1 MGTVTTAETPG
12 SDQSVTRFHRDH
24 GPDRAEAGVGE
35 GARQGLKKGL
45 AGGESAFLTCIH
57 FSTVLKIIMKKTLVS
72 IVIPVFNEA
81 ENIGLLHGEIAAALK
96 GRAEEFEII
105 FVDDGSSDGSL
116 AELKKLH
123 AADPRVKIIQFRKNF
138 GQSAAISAGF
148 EFCRGGV
155 VVAMD
160 ADLQN
165 DPADIPLLVDKVEEG
180 FDIVNGWRKDRH
192 DKWLTRKVP
201 SYFGNKLISW
211 ITGTRLHDYGCT
223 LRGFRREVV
232 KNLKLYGEMHRY
244 IPAIA
249 SRMGIRSTEIPVN
262 HRARKFG
269 RSKYGLGRTF
279 RVVIDLI
286 SLKFLLAY
294 SHRPLQI
301 FGGVGLL
308 MIVTG
313 LGCGS
318 YLTYAKFVLNQ
329 GIAGR
334 PLLFFTLLMI
344 FLGFQA
350 ISLGLLA
357 EMLSRI
363 YHEGFDKNEY
373 AIRELIGFADENID
387 DRPRAV
393 L

>member
-1 MGTVTTAETPG
+1 
-12 SDQSVTRFHRDH
+12 
-24 GPDRAEAGVGE
+24 
-35 GARQGLKKGL
+35 
-45 AGGESAFLTCIH
+45 
-57 FSTVLKIIMKKTLVS
+57 MKKKLVS

-81 ENIGLLHGEIAAALK
+81 ENVVILHGEIASAVK
-96 GRAEEFEII
+96 DRSEDYEII
-105 FVDDGSSDGSL
+105 FIDDGSRDGSL
-116 AELKKLH
+116 AALKDIH
-123 AADPRVKIIQFRKNF
+123 SRDARVKIVQFRKNF

-148 EFCRGGV
+148 AMCRGDIV
-155 VVAMD
+155 IAMD

-165 DPADIPLLVDKVEEG
+165 DPADIPLLVDKVAEG

-192 DKWLTRKVP
+192 DKWLTRRVP
-201 SYFGNKLISW
+201 SFFGNKLISW

-223 LRGFRREVV
+223 LRGFKSDVV

-249 SRMGIRSTEIPVN
+249 SRMGIKSTEITVN
-262 HRARKFG
+262 HRARQFG
-269 RSKYGLGRTF
+269 KSKYGLGRTF

-301 FGGVGLL
+301 FGGAGLL
-308 MIVTG
+308 MILTG
-313 LGCGS
+313 LVSGS

-329 GIAGR
+329 GISGR
-334 PLLFFTLLMI
+334 PLLFFTLLMV
-344 FLGFQA
+344 FLGFQS

-363 YHEGFDKNEY
+363 YHEGLDKNEY
-373 AIRELIGFADENID
+373 TIRELIGFTDENID
-387 DRPRAV
+387 DRSRTV

>member
-1 MGTVTTAETPG
+1 
-12 SDQSVTRFHRDH
+12 
-24 GPDRAEAGVGE
+24 
-35 GARQGLKKGL
+35 
-45 AGGESAFLTCIH
+45 
-57 FSTVLKIIMKKTLVS
+57 MKKTWVS

-81 ENIGLLHGEIAAALK
+81 ENVALLHGEIAAAVQ
-96 GRAEEFEII
+96 GRLEDYEIL

-116 AELKKLH
+116 AALKELH
-123 AADPRVKIIQFRKNF
+123 DRDPRVKIIQFRKNF

-148 EFCRGGV
+148 ERCRGEV

-165 DPADIPLLVDKVEEG
+165 DPADIPRLVDKVAEG
-180 FDIVNGWRKDRH
+180 FDIVNGWRKNRR
-192 DKWLTRKVP
+192 DKWLTRRVP
-201 SYFGNKLISW
+201 SFFGNKLISW
-211 ITGTRLHDYGCT
+211 ITGVKIHDYGCT
-223 LRGFRREVV
+223 LRGFRGDVV
-232 KNLKLYGEMHRY
+232 KNLKQYGEMHRY

-249 SRMGIRSTEIPVN
+249 SRMGIRSTEVVVN
-262 HRARKFG
+262 HRERRFG

-279 RVVIDLI
+279 RVVLDLI
-286 SLKFLLAY
+286 SIKFLLTY
-294 SHRPLQI
+294 SHRPLQV
-301 FGGVGLL
+301 FGGAGLL
-308 MIVTG
+308 MFLAG
-313 LGCGS
+313 LVSGL

-334 PLLFFTLLMI
+334 PLLFFTLLMF

-363 YHEGFDKNEY
+363 YHEGLNKNEY
-373 AIRELIGFADENID
+373 AIREIIGFENEDID
-387 DRPRAV
+387 DCPRTV

>member
-1 MGTVTTAETPG
+1 
-12 SDQSVTRFHRDH
+12 
-24 GPDRAEAGVGE
+24 
-35 GARQGLKKGL
+35 
-45 AGGESAFLTCIH
+45 
-57 FSTVLKIIMKKTLVS
+57 MKKTLVS

-81 ENIGLLHGEIAAALK
+81 ENVGILHGEIAAAVNN
-96 GRAEEFEII
+96 RTEDYEII
-105 FVDDGSSDGSL
+105 FIDDGSSDGSL
-116 AELKKLH
+116 SALKKLH
-123 AADPRVKIIQFRKNF
+123 AGDARVKIVEFRKNF

-148 EFCRGGV
+148 ALSRGDIV
-155 VVAMD
+155 IAMD

-192 DKWLTRKVP
+192 DRWLTRKVP
-201 SYFGNKLISW
+201 SFFGNKLISW

-223 LRGFRREVV
+223 LRGFRSDVI

-244 IPAIA
+244 IPALA
-249 SRMGIRSTEIPVN
+249 SRMGIRSTEIEVN
-262 HRARKFG
+262 HRARQFG

-301 FGGVGLL
+301 FGGAGLL

-313 LGCGS
+313 LGCGA
-318 YLTYAKFVLNQ
+318 YLSYAKFVLSQ
-329 GIAGR
+329 AIAGR

-363 YHEGFDKNEY
+363 YHEGFDKDEY

-387 DRPRAV
+387 DRSRTV

>member
-1 MGTVTTAETPG
+1 
-12 SDQSVTRFHRDH
+12 
-24 GPDRAEAGVGE
+24 
-35 GARQGLKKGL
+35 
-45 AGGESAFLTCIH
+45 
-57 FSTVLKIIMKKTLVS
+57 MKNKLVS

-81 ENIGLLHGEIAAALK
+81 ENVGPLHEEIAAAIK
-96 GRAEEFEII
+96 SRPEDYEII
-105 FVDDGSSDGSL
+105 FINDGSSDGSL
-116 AELKKLH
+116 AELKKIRGL
-123 AADPRVKIIQFRKNF
+123 DPRVKIIHFRKNF

-148 EFCRGGV
+148 EFCHGEV
-155 VVAMD
+155 VITMD

-165 DPADIPLLVDKVEEG
+165 DPAHIPQLVDKVAEG
-180 FDIVNGWRKDRH
+180 YDIVNGWRKDRH

-201 SYFGNKLISW
+201 SFFGNKLISW
-211 ITGTRLHDYGCT
+211 ITGTKLHDYGCT
-223 LRGFRREVV
+223 LRGFRSDVV

-244 IPAIA
+244 IPALA
-249 SRMGIRSTEIPVN
+249 SRMGIRSTEILVN

-269 RSKYGLGRTF
+269 KSKYGLGRTF

-301 FGGVGLL
+301 FGGAGLL
-308 MIVTG
+308 MILTG
-313 LGCGS
+313 MGS
-318 YLTYAKFVLNQ
+318 GLYLTYSKFILNQ
-329 GIAGR
+329 GISGR

-373 AIRELIGFADENID
+373 AIRELIGFEDENID
-387 DRPRAV
+387 DCSRA
-393 L
+393 LL

>member
-1 MGTVTTAETPG
+1 
-12 SDQSVTRFHRDH
+12 
-24 GPDRAEAGVGE
+24 
-35 GARQGLKKGL
+35 
-45 AGGESAFLTCIH
+45 
-57 FSTVLKIIMKKTLVS
+57 MKKTLAS
-72 IVIPVFNEA
+72 IVIPVFDEA
-81 ENIGLLHGEIAAALK
+81 ENVGILHQEIAAAVK
-96 GRAEEFEII
+96 DRDEDYEIL
-105 FVDDGSSDGSL
+105 FVDDGSSDHSL
-116 AELKKLH
+116 VELKKIH
-123 AADPRVKIIQFRKNF
+123 ASDPRVKIIHFRKNF

-148 EFCRGGV
+148 KYSSGEV

-165 DPADIPLLVDKVEEG
+165 DPADIPLLVDKVGEG
-180 FDIVNGWRKDRH
+180 FDIVNGWRRDRH

-201 SYFGNKLISW
+201 SFFGNKLISW
-211 ITGTRLHDYGCT
+211 ITGIKLHDYGCT
-223 LRGFRREVV
+223 LRGFRSDVV
-232 KNLKLYGEMHRY
+232 KNMKLYGEMHRY

-249 SRMGIRSTEIPVN
+249 SRMGIKSTEILVN

-269 RSKYGLGRTF
+269 KSKYGLGRTF

-308 MIVTG
+308 MILTG
-313 LGCGS
+313 MGS
-318 YLTYAKFVLNQ
+318 GLYLTYAKFVLNQ

-334 PLLFFTLLMI
+334 PLLFFTLLTV

-363 YHEGFDKNEY
+363 YHEGLDKNEY
-373 AIRELIGFADENID
+373 SIRELIGFENENID
-387 DRPRAV
+387 DRPRT
-393 L
+393 LF

>member
-1 MGTVTTAETPG
+1 
-12 SDQSVTRFHRDH
+12 
-24 GPDRAEAGVGE
+24 
-35 GARQGLKKGL
+35 
-45 AGGESAFLTCIH
+45 
-57 FSTVLKIIMKKTLVS
+57 MKKTLAS

-81 ENIGLLHGEIAAALK
+81 ENVGILHQEIAAAVK
-96 GRAEEFEII
+96 DRDEDYEIL
-105 FVDDGSSDGSL
+105 FVDDGSSDHSL
-116 AELKKLH
+116 VELKKIH
-123 AADPRVKIIQFRKNF
+123 ASDPRVKIIHFRKNF

-148 EFCRGGV
+148 KYSSGEV

-165 DPADIPLLVDKVEEG
+165 DPADISLLVDKVGEG
-180 FDIVNGWRKDRH
+180 FDIVNGWRRDRH

-201 SYFGNKLISW
+201 SFFGNKLISW
-211 ITGTRLHDYGCT
+211 ITGIKLHDYGCT
-223 LRGFRREVV
+223 LRGFRSDVV
-232 KNLKLYGEMHRY
+232 KNMKLYGEMHRY

-249 SRMGIRSTEIPVN
+249 SRMGIKSTEILVN

-269 RSKYGLGRTF
+269 KSKYGLGRTF

-308 MIVTG
+308 MILTG
-313 LGCGS
+313 MGS
-318 YLTYAKFVLNQ
+318 GLYLTYAKFVLNQ

-334 PLLFFTLLMI
+334 PLLFFTLLTV

-363 YHEGFDKNEY
+363 YHEGLDKNEY
-373 AIRELIGFADENID
+373 SIRELIGFENENID
-387 DRPRAV
+387 DRPRT
-393 L
+393 LF

>member
-1 MGTVTTAETPG
+1 
-12 SDQSVTRFHRDH
+12 
-24 GPDRAEAGVGE
+24 
-35 GARQGLKKGL
+35 
-45 AGGESAFLTCIH
+45 
-57 FSTVLKIIMKKTLVS
+57 MKKTLVS
-72 IVIPVFNEA
+72 VVIPVFNEA
-81 ENIGLLHGEIAAALK
+81 ENVGPLHQEIAAAIK
-96 GRAEEFEII
+96 SRAEDYEII
-105 FVDDGSSDGSL
+105 FIDDGSSDGSL
-116 AELKKLH
+116 AELKKIRSLD
-123 AADPRVKIIQFRKNF
+123 ARVKIIHFRKNF

-148 EFCRGGV
+148 AFCHG
-155 VVAMD
+155 AIIITMD

-165 DPADIPLLVDKVEEG
+165 DPADISQLVDKVAAG
-180 FDIVNGWRKDRH
+180 YDIVNGWRKDRH
-192 DKWLTRKVP
+192 DRWLTRKVP
-201 SYFGNKLISW
+201 SFFGNKLISW

-223 LRGFRREVV
+223 LRGFRNDVV

-249 SRMGIRSTEIPVN
+249 SRMGIKSTEILVN

-269 RSKYGLGRTF
+269 KSKYGLGRTF

-301 FGGVGLL
+301 FGGAGLL
-308 MIVTG
+308 MILAG
-313 LGCGS
+313 LGSGL

-344 FLGFQA
+344 FLGFQS

-373 AIRELIGFADENID
+373 AIRELIGFVDENID
-387 DRPRAV
+387 DRSRT
-393 L
+393 LL

>member
-1 MGTVTTAETPG
+1 
-12 SDQSVTRFHRDH
+12 
-24 GPDRAEAGVGE
+24 
-35 GARQGLKKGL
+35 
-45 AGGESAFLTCIH
+45 
-57 FSTVLKIIMKKTLVS
+57 MKKKLVS
-72 IVIPVFNEA
+72 IVVPVFNEV
-81 ENIGLLHGEIAAALK
+81 ENLALLHGEIAAAIK
-96 GRAEEFEII
+96 NRPEAYEII
-105 FVDDGSSDGSL
+105 FIDDGSNDGSL
-116 AELKKLH
+116 DELKKIRGL
-123 AADPRVKIIQFRKNF
+123 DPRVKIIQFRKNF

-148 EFCRGGV
+148 ELCHGETV
-155 VVAMD
+155 VTMD

-165 DPADIPLLVDKVEEG
+165 DPANIPLLVDKVAEG

-192 DKWLTRKVP
+192 DRWLTRKVP
-201 SYFGNKLISW
+201 SFFGNKLISW
-211 ITGTRLHDYGCT
+211 ITGTKLHDYGCT
-223 LRGFRREVV
+223 LRGFRSDVV

-249 SRMGIRSTEIPVN
+249 SRMGIRSTEIAVN
-262 HRARKFG
+262 HRARQFG
-269 RSKYGLGRTF
+269 KSKYGLGRTF

-301 FGGVGLL
+301 FGGAGLL
-308 MIVTG
+308 MILTG

-318 YLTYAKFVLNQ
+318 VLTYEKFVLNQ

-344 FLGFQA
+344 FLGFQS

-387 DRPRAV
+387 DRPRT
-393 L
+393 LL

>member
-1 MGTVTTAETPG
+1 MN
-12 SDQSVTRFHRDH
+12 
-24 GPDRAEAGVGE
+24 
-35 GARQGLKKGL
+35 
-45 AGGESAFLTCIH
+45 
-57 FSTVLKIIMKKTLVS
+57 KTLVS

-81 ENIGLLHGEIAAALK
+81 ENVGPLYAEIAAAVK
-96 GRAEEFEII
+96 DRSEGFEIL

-123 AADPRVKIIQFRKNF
+123 AADPRVKIIEFRKNF

-165 DPADIPLLVDKVEEG
+165 DPADIPLLVDKVAEG
-180 FDIVNGWRKDRH
+180 YDIVNGWRKNRR
-192 DKWLTRKVP
+192 DKWLTRRVP
-201 SYFGNKLISW
+201 SFFGNRLISL
-211 ITGTRLHDYGCT
+211 ITGVKLHDYGCT
-223 LRGFRREVV
+223 LRGFRSDVV
-232 KNLKLYGEMHRY
+232 KSLKLYGEMHRY

-249 SRMGIRSTEIPVN
+249 SRMGIRSAEVVVN
-262 HRARKFG
+262 HRSRRFG
-269 RSKYGLGRTF
+269 KSKYGLSRTF
-279 RVVIDLI
+279 RVILDLI

-294 SHRPLQI
+294 SHRPLQV
-301 FGGVGLL
+301 FGGAGLL
-308 MIVTG
+308 MFLAG
-313 LGCGS
+313 LASGS
-318 YLTYAKFVLNQ
+318 YLTYTKFVLGQ

-334 PLLFFTLLMI
+334 PLLFFTLLMF

-363 YHEGFDKNEY
+363 YHEGLNKNEY
-373 AIRELIGFADENID
+373 SIRERIGFGAPAPS
-387 DRPRAV
+387 DR
-393 L
+393 

>member
-1 MGTVTTAETPG
+1 
-12 SDQSVTRFHRDH
+12 
-24 GPDRAEAGVGE
+24 
-35 GARQGLKKGL
+35 
-45 AGGESAFLTCIH
+45 
-57 FSTVLKIIMKKTLVS
+57 MKKKLVS
-72 IVIPVFNEA
+72 VVIPVFNEA
-81 ENIGLLHGEIAAALK
+81 ENVGILHEEIAAAIKSRL
-96 GRAEEFEII
+96 EDYEII
-105 FVDDGSSDGSL
+105 FVDDGSDDGSL
-116 AELKKLH
+116 AELRKIHGL
-123 AADPRVKIIQFRKNF
+123 DPRVKIIQFRKNF

-148 EFCRGGV
+148 AICHGEV
-155 VVAMD
+155 VITMD

-165 DPADIPLLVDKVEEG
+165 DPAHIPQLVDKVADG

-201 SYFGNKLISW
+201 SFFGNKLISW

-223 LRGFRREVV
+223 LRGFRSDVV

-244 IPAIA
+244 IPALA
-249 SRMGIRSTEIPVN
+249 SRMGIKSTEIPVN

-269 RSKYGLGRTF
+269 KSKYGLGRTF
-279 RVVIDLI
+279 RVMIDLI

-308 MIVTG
+308 MILTG

-318 YLTYAKFVLNQ
+318 YLTYAKFVLSQ

-373 AIRELIGFADENID
+373 AIRELIGFENENID
-387 DRPRAV
+387 DRPRT
-393 L
+393 LL